1 MPDKDF
7 AALLVLLRAGLW
19 EREPDR
25 WEGFPLSAG
34 AWERIYIL
42 SRRQT
47 VAGIVFRG
55 LQFLPDELLPPSAL
69 LMRWVVTADRIE
81 ERNRLMN
88 RVLGNLYTLY
98 VSRELNPILQKGQGV
113 AQFYA
118 CPLLRES
125 GDIDFYFTNPVS
137 FRLARLCMQA
147 RGIEVEEM
155 PDRSLSYVWQGVE
168 VEHHTRLFDL
178 HNPFL
183 RTKAARL
190 EERWG
195 YCSRQLSADVPVDIT
210 VPAPFLN
217 LLLLNL
223 HILKHALGWGIGL
236 RQLCDMARA
245 CHCLHG
251 EVDAREMEAACR
263 SLGLTR
269 WTPLLH
275 AFLVEHLGL
284 EPGCLPYPAQAPSA
298 EPLLDIVRRG
308 GNFGLFLE
316 GRSGAGRSWL
326 QRKWQTSRSFLR
338 NVRFA
343 RTYAPRE
350 AFWLFT
356 GLLRNNLRSTK
367 TDN

>member
-34 AWERIYIL
+34 AWERVYTL

-88 RVLGNLYTLY
+88 RVLGDLYTLY

-137 FRLARLCMQA
+137 FRLARLCMQV
-147 RGIEVEEM
+147 RGIEVDEM

-190 EERWG
+190 
-195 YCSRQLSADVPVDIT
+195 
-210 VPAPFLN
+210 
-217 LLLLNL
+217 
-223 HILKHALGWGIGL
+223 
-236 RQLCDMARA
+236 
-245 CHCLHG
+245 
-251 EVDAREMEAACR
+251 
-263 SLGLTR
+263 
-269 WTPLLH
+269 
-275 AFLVEHLGL
+275 
-284 EPGCLPYPAQAPSA
+284 
-298 EPLLDIVRRG
+298 
-308 GNFGLFLE
+308 
-316 GRSGAGRSWL
+316 
-326 QRKWQTSRSFLR
+326 
-338 NVRFA
+338 
-343 RTYAPRE
+343 
-350 AFWLFT
+350 
-356 GLLRNNLRSTK
+356 
-367 TDN
+367 